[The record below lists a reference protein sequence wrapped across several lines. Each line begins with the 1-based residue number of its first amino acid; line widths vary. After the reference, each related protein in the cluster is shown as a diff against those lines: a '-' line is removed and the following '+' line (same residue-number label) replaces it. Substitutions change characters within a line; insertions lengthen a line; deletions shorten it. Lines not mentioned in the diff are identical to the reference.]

1 MCFKRWTK
9 SIWLGVLFSF
19 LLKYIPPLS
28 SEEPIGSFLLVA
40 INIMNIST
48 SFLIKYEYYDIPDTD
63 KFTSATSNT
72 SNDDEAIWYWTIRH
86 QPSIQELKTWLSIFV
101 QTVVVHINQIWNM
114 SQYHEEDLENESWG
128 SQFWP
133 IFDSNLVQP
142 EQAWLAQR

>member
-1 MCFKRWTK
+1 
-9 SIWLGVLFSF
+9 
-19 LLKYIPPLS
+19 
-28 SEEPIGSFLLVA
+28 
-40 INIMNIST
+40 MNIST
-48 SFLIKYEYYDIPDTD
+48 SFLIEYEYYDIPDTD

-72 SNDDEAIWYWTIRH
+72 SNNDEVIWYWTIRH

-128 SQFWP
+128 SQFRP